1 MVAETG
7 ISTTYETIPKL
18 QTSQAGSRLSAVNSN
33 WPKVVHHG
41 SDDKEACREIK
52 RDPAVLLSVARADS
66 QCGHITHQPS
76 AMLTLLRGGV
86 GGVGWGEATWREGE
100 GWRKRAI
107 EKIDASSWNL
117 GVGLSL
123 LGAPEENSSVRHLS
137 QASSVTQAQGAIN
150 HSGGAGFKGEERE
163 IKKIGNKYVH

>member
-1 MVAETG
+1 MLAMVAETG

-33 WPKVVHHG
+33 RPKVVHHG

-66 QCGHITHQPS
+66 QRGHITHHPS

-86 GGVGWGEATWREGE
+86 GGVGGEWRHG
-100 GWRKRAI
+100 
-107 EKIDASSWNL
+107 
-117 GVGLSL
+117 
-123 LGAPEENSSVRHLS
+123 
-137 QASSVTQAQGAIN
+137 
-150 HSGGAGFKGEERE
+150 ERE
-163 IKKIGNKYVH
+163 KEGGSARSNKLMHPAGISTWVSLSSARRRRTAACVIFPRLRASLRLKEPSITAVELD